1 MNRAAFKE
9 QFLIG
14 PQVMQRSSRFAAILT
29 IALGCLIAPVAR
41 AQLTTF
47 AQFFESGGGSAFSYT
62 ASGTAGAGGSA
73 RLGTTNVAIYFQY
86 MGITNLP
93 ADLAG
98 IQNAHLA
105 FTSFTT
111 LGPTVASEGFNE
123 VFNGSGANA
132 AMITITR
139 DTPAAEGNG
148 GRTLLLEAIFTPFV
162 LSGSGGSGTLNASS
176 ISGTVAFTS
185 DFLAFQGSVQRDLA
199 LALSSIS
206 PALSIGANGFF
217 AAFRAAA
224 TGTFSAQGFENLV
237 APGPTLEIRALPG
250 AVQLS
255 WTTNAVGYRL
265 ETNNA
270 LTLPAGW
277 GVLTSTF
284 NIVATNYVV
293 TNSTAGAA
301 KFYRLHK
308 P

>member
-1 MNRAAFKE
+1 MNRGAFEK
-9 QFLIG
+9 QFPIG
-14 PQVMQRSSRFAAILT
+14 CQGTRCSSRSAMMLA
-29 IALGCLIAPVAR
+29 IALGCLIASVAK

-47 AQFFESGGGSAFSYT
+47 AQFFERGGDSAFSYT
-62 ASGTAGAGGSA
+62 SSGTAGAGGSA
-73 RLGTTNVAIYFQY
+73 RLGTTNVAIYFQS

-111 LGPTVASEGFNE
+111 LAPTASSEFNNI
-123 VFNGSGANA
+123 FNGSGANA

-148 GRTLLLEAIFTPFV
+148 SRTVLLQAVFTPFV
-162 LSGSGGSGTLNASS
+162 FSGSGGSGALNASS
-176 ISGTVAFTS
+176 ISGTVTFTS
-185 DFLAFQGSVQRDLA
+185 DFLSFQNSVQRDLA
-199 LALSSIS
+199 LAFSSIS
-206 PALSIGANGFF
+206 PSLHIGANGFLGDF
-217 AAFRAAA
+217 AAAG
-224 TGTFSAQGFENLV
+224 TGTFSSDHIENLV

-255 WTTNAVGYRL
+255 WTTNAVGYQL
-265 ETNNA
+265 ETNND
-270 LTLPAGW
+270 LMLPAGW
-277 GVLTSTF
+277 SVLTSTF

-293 TNSTAGAA
+293 TNSTTGATR
-301 KFYRLHK
+301 FYRLHK